1 MKTFKDYGFL
11 EVPINVSV
19 GYMAFEKC
27 KPHCGKLNYVIT
39 RLTAAYHKRSFLM
52 KKTILAALTVL
63 LVMLAVTCDSST
75 PGFSGVEKEP
85 PRYTEDGRLLVSL
98 SIGTGNASRAMTGA
112 LAKANADYYEVA
124 FQDLS
129 NTSKTY
135 RASWD
140 YTKTGRIAVPAGDYD
155 DASKAILFAGRKS
168 DRTLLAVG
176 VITAVDGTAG
186 TEITSITTSVT
197 FTLSALTNDVK
208 NDPVNST
215 FQITGPVGYETSD
228 IASVADFPLAKIDNI
243 NYPLFRIPDNIA
255 AINADYDVNFPTI
268 STIDTKD
275 GIIVQSLGTIYS
287 MGFVY
292 ENKLG
297 EKTPSLVVE
306 GTYLTPAA
314 NTAVTGTFALE
325 IDTTGTLVPTGISRL
340 SIEVPVCAINTANDA
355 PDIWYIRGGMYQADL
370 DAGNSTNS
378 LGGAVLLAVGLDVGY
393 VVDIIIN

>member
-1 MKTFKDYGFL
+1 
-11 EVPINVSV
+11 
-19 GYMAFEKC
+19 
-27 KPHCGKLNYVIT
+27 
-39 RLTAAYHKRSFLM
+39 M